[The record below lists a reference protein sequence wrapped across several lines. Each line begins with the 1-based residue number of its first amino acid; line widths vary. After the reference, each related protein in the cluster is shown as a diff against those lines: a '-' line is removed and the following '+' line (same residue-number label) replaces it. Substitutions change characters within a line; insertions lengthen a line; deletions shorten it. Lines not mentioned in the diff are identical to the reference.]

1 MWSLGATVNKDGRDK
16 FDAYLRDLMGGKMEE
31 HEIPA
36 VVGKIDTPIPP
47 EGLVYDYLF
56 EVQTDMQCS
65 GHFARTQALPQRMRL
80 SGAGC

>member
-1 MWSLGATVNKDGRDK
+1 
-16 FDAYLRDLMGGKMEE
+16 MGGKMEE

-65 GHFARTQALPQRMRL
+65 GHSARILVRL
-80 SGAGC
+80 FLREGD

>member
-16 FDAYLRDLMGGKMEE
+16 FDAFLRDLMGGKMEE
-31 HEIPA
+31 HEMPA

-56 EVQTDMQCS
+56 EVQTDM
-65 GHFARTQALPQRMRL
+65 
-80 SGAGC
+80 

>member
-1 MWSLGATVNKDGRDK
+1 
-16 FDAYLRDLMGGKMEE
+16 MGGKLEE

-56 EVQTDMQCS
+56 EVQTDMFRALNLYS
-65 GHFARTQALPQRMRL
+65 SQALPQGMRL
-80 SGAGC
+80 RG

>member
-16 FDAYLRDLMGGKMEE
+16 FDAFLRELMGGKLEE

-56 EVQTDMQCS
+56 EVQTDV
-65 GHFARTQALPQRMRL
+65 
-80 SGAGC
+80 

>member
-1 MWSLGATVNKDGRDK
+1 
-16 FDAYLRDLMGGKMEE
+16 MGGKMEE

-56 EVQTDMQCS
+56 EVQYRLTCNVQ
-65 GHFARTQALPQRMRL
+65 GTQPV
-80 SGAGC
+80 S